1 MTVIRGQMSE
11 ASALASDI
19 WHLTSFSRLY
29 SHRSNRFAPTRA
41 GMPGSRPLSDTTCRR
56 SDCLVTLSLGWTLL
70 VLLAA
75 VMHAAWNV
83 LVKFGDD
90 ALVNMTLIMGMAGVI
105 ALAFTPFVSFPDPE
119 SWIFLLFGYRYGDL
133 SLVYPIARGSA
144 PLLVGAS
151 SWLLVGEVLSTTEML
166 GIAAIS
172 AGIFSLAIDRVHDRE
187 HRWRP
192 VIFGLLTGLTIM
204 SYTLCDGQGVRV
216 AGDRWGYIVWLFV
229 LDAPALVLI
238 AWWRRGP
245 VLWSL
250 VARHWRVGAIGGALS
265 MAAYGIAIYAM
276 SQAFMAQVAALRET
290 SVIFAAIFSA
300 VILKERFHPRRYL
313 AVAMVAL
320 GAVLLH

>member
-1 MTVIRGQMSE
+1 M
-11 ASALASDI
+11 
-19 WHLTSFSRLY
+19 
-29 SHRSNRFAPTRA
+29 
-41 GMPGSRPLSDTTCRR
+41 
-56 SDCLVTLSLGWTLL
+56 TLSLGWTLL

-90 ALVNMTLIMGMAGVI
+90 ALVNMTLIVGMAGLI
-105 ALAFTPFVSFPDPE
+105 ALAFTPFVSFPDPQ
-119 SWIFLLFGYRYGDL
+119 SWIFLLGSVLTHIGYYVFLLFGYRYGDL

-144 PLLVGAS
+144 PLLVGVT
-151 SWLLVGEVLSTTEML
+151 SWMFVGEVLSTIEML
-166 GIAAIS
+166 GVAAIS
-172 AGIFSLAIDRVHDRE
+172 AGIFSLAIDRAAGRE
-187 HRWRP
+187 HTWRP

-204 SYTLCDGQGVRV
+204 GYTLCDGQGVRV
-216 AGDRWGYIVWLFV
+216 AGDKYGYIVWLFV
-229 LDAPALVLI
+229 LDSPALIVMAYL
-238 AWWRRGP
+238 RRGP
-245 VLWSL
+245 AMFALA
-250 VARHWRVGAIGGALS
+250 ARHWKVGAIGGALS

-313 AVAMVAL
+313 AIAMVAL

>member
-1 MTVIRGQMSE
+1 M
-11 ASALASDI
+11 
-19 WHLTSFSRLY
+19 
-29 SHRSNRFAPTRA
+29 
-41 GMPGSRPLSDTTCRR
+41 
-56 SDCLVTLSLGWTLL
+56 TLSLGWTLL

-90 ALVNMTLIMGMAGVI
+90 ALVNMTLIVGMAGLI

-119 SWIFLLFGYRYGDL
+119 SWIFLLGSVLTHIGYYVFLLFGYRYGDL

-144 PLLVGAS
+144 PLLVGMT
-151 SWLLVGEVLSTTEML
+151 SWLFVGEALSAIEML
-166 GIAAIS
+166 GVAAIS
-172 AGIFSLAIDRVHDRE
+172 AGIFSLAIDRAAGRE
-187 HRWRP
+187 HSWRP

-204 SYTLCDGQGVRV
+204 GYTLCDGQGVRI
-216 AGDRWGYIVWLFV
+216 AGDKYGYIVWLFV
-229 LDAPALVLI
+229 LDSPALIVMAYL
-238 AWWRRGP
+238 RRGP
-245 VLWSL
+245 DMFAL
-250 VARHWRVGAIGGALS
+250 VARHWKVGVIGGALS

-300 VILKERFHPRRYL
+300 FILKERFHPRRYA

>member
-1 MTVIRGQMSE
+1 M
-11 ASALASDI
+11 
-19 WHLTSFSRLY
+19 
-29 SHRSNRFAPTRA
+29 
-41 GMPGSRPLSDTTCRR
+41 
-56 SDCLVTLSLGWTLL
+56 TLSLGWTLL

-90 ALVNMTLIMGMAGVI
+90 ALVNMTLIMGMAGLI

-119 SWIFLLFGYRYGDL
+119 SWIFLFGSLATHVGYYIFLLFGYRYGDL

-144 PLLVGAS
+144 PLLVGVT
-151 SWLLVGEVLSTTEML
+151 SWIFVGEVLSTTAML
-166 GIAAIS
+166 GVAAIS
-172 AGIFSLAIDRVHDRE
+172 AGIFSLAIDRATDRE
-187 HRWRP
+187 HAWRP

-204 SYTLCDGQGVRV
+204 GYTLCDGQGVRL
-216 AGDRWGYIVWLFV
+216 AGDKYGYIVWLFV

-238 AWWRRGP
+238 AYWRRGP
-245 VLWSL
+245 ALFSL
-250 VARHWRVGAIGGALS
+250 VQRHWKVGVIGGALS

-300 VILKERFHPRRYL
+300 IILKERFHPRRYA

-320 GAVLLH
+320 GAVLLR

>member
-1 MTVIRGQMSE
+1 M
-11 ASALASDI
+11 
-19 WHLTSFSRLY
+19 
-29 SHRSNRFAPTRA
+29 
-41 GMPGSRPLSDTTCRR
+41 
-56 SDCLVTLSLGWTLL
+56 TLSLGWTLL

-90 ALVNMTLIMGMAGVI
+90 ALVNMTLIVGMAGLI
-105 ALAFTPFVSFPDPE
+105 ALAFTPFVSFPDPQ
-119 SWIFLLFGYRYGDL
+119 SWIFLLGSVLTHIGYYVFLLFGYRYGDL

-144 PLLVGAS
+144 PLLVGVT
-151 SWLLVGEVLSTTEML
+151 SWMFVGEVLSTIEML
-166 GIAAIS
+166 GVAAIS
-172 AGIFSLAIDRVHDRE
+172 AGIFSLAIDRAAGRE
-187 HRWRP
+187 HTWRP

-204 SYTLCDGQGVRV
+204 GYTLCDGQGVRV
-216 AGDRWGYIVWLFV
+216 AGDKYGYIVWLFV
-229 LDAPALVLI
+229 LDSPALIVMAYL
-238 AWWRRGP
+238 RRGP
-245 VLWSL
+245 AMFALA
-250 VARHWRVGAIGGALS
+250 ARHWKVGAIGGALS

-300 VILKERFHPRRYL
+300 LILKERFHPRRYA